1 MLTIL
6 NALLLVCAKWSIC
19 SMQVGFLLAL
29 AGVPV
34 REFFD
39 KGSSMLI
46 NRLREQKR
54 VITEKQLNVIQVL
67 F

>member
-1 MLTIL
+1 
-6 NALLLVCAKWSIC
+6 
-19 SMQVGFLLAL
+19 MQVGFLLAL

-39 KGSSMLI
+39 NVDIGREQGSSMLI
-46 NRLREQKR
+46 NRLREQQR
-54 VITEKQLNVIQVL
+54 VIMEKQLNVIQVL